1 MTITSCIDKI
11 FTMIDLENTKGFDW
25 DKGNLDKSSEKHG
38 ISSSQSEET
47 FLDENLLQ
55 VDDIKHSKK
64 EKRYVVIGK
73 IFLNVV
79 LFVVFMIRKNKIR
92 IISARKANKKE
103 RRLYEKKL

>member
-1 MTITSCIDKI
+1 MTIIDCIDKI
-11 FTMIDLENTKGFDW
+11 FTMIDLDNAKGFDW
-25 DKGNLDKSSEKHG
+25 DKGNLDKSFEKHG
-38 ISSSQSEET
+38 ISPNQSEEV

-64 EKRYVVIGK
+64 EKRNIVIGK
-73 IFLNVV
+73 TFMDVV
-79 LFVVFMIRKNKIR
+79 LFVIFMIRKNKIR